1 MPGVMFT
8 PIANLGTQKFTRSP
22 YIPTYD
28 SIYVAS
34 STTYKVSGSQMG
46 SVTEGGIAKMD
57 FSGSLDATWNNA
69 VNVSNGPVALS
80 LKQVRFAGGARDSVL
95 MDLRLVSGGI
105 DYRDIRLVDKT
116 TGGIVSSSGLFSD
129 VSSSIS
135 GMDTDEEEE
144 YIYVLGNNK
153 LISGNVYGFNIGD
166 ATVFPKGL
174 GRYKNGTLD
183 IDTTFNTNIGDGPTN
198 LFSTSDG
205 QVKDIYVNPNGKIG
219 VVHNGQDWNGVANKH
234 SNMVILNNDG
244 TVDTSFTLGAQD
256 FKIGN
261 NLQANGALNTINWF
275 ESGSSGVWVVGGD
288 FDNFGTGSSSGS
300 YEYIMAFKE
309 DGTIDA
315 TWTSQFQ
322 EFNPSSN
329 LNNAVNKIV
338 DNPNNTNNPIV
349 IGKFTAKGGSSVS
362 GKALMIDGA
371 NGFPQLL
378 SNGTKF
384 DLEDGTIHLN
394 GQFYYTYDG
403 TSSMDQNFTNTI
415 VDGMYACQATNN
427 IFVDTPNFD
436 IGAGLQ
442 TSGNASATPGSIFK
456 G

>member
-8 PIANLGTQKFTRSP
+8 PIANLGSQKFTIIP

-57 FSGSLDATWNNA
+57 FSGSLDSTWNNA

-135 GMDTDEEEE
+135 GMATDDEEQF
-144 YIYVLGNNK
+144 IYVRGNNK
-153 LISGNVYGFNIGD
+153 IISGNVYGFNIGD

-174 GRYKNGTLD
+174 GRYQNGTLD

-198 LFSTSDG
+198 LYSTNDG

-219 VVHNGQDWNGVANKH
+219 VVHNGQDWNGVANKYN
-234 SNMVILNNDG
+234 NMVILNNDG
-244 TVDTSFTLGAQD
+244 TVDTSFTLGAQA
-256 FKIGN
+256 FKRSN
-261 NLQANGALNTINWF
+261 NPQPNGALNTINWF
-275 ESGSSGVWVVGGD
+275 ESGSSGIWVVGGD
-288 FDNFGTGSSSGS
+288 FDSFGTGSSSGS

-309 DGTIDA
+309 DGTIDS

-322 EFNPSSN
+322 EFNPTNN
-329 LNNAVNKIV
+329 LNGPVNKII

-349 IGKFTAKGGSSVS
+349 IGDFTQKGTS
-362 GKALMIDGA
+362 GARRAVMIDGA
-371 NGFPQLL
+371 NGFPQLQAI
-378 SNGTKF
+378 GAKF
-384 DLEDGTIHLN
+384 PLEDGTIHSN
-394 GQFYYTYDG
+394 GQLYYTYDG

-415 VDGMYACQATNN
+415 VDGMYAAQATNN
-427 IFVDTPNFD
+427 IFVETPNFD